1 MVLIASESVIQEK
14 EPVSS
19 QSFGVQGKPRLCAN
33 DERKDELCLYSA
45 FNGYVKFLISW

>member
-1 MVLIASESVIQEK
+1 MVLIASGVRDPRK

-33 DERKDELCLYSA
+33 DERKDELCPYSA
-45 FNGYVKFLISW
+45 F